1 MRTTRRRGA
10 AAAKATN
17 APFALI
23 TRTAIFNLL
32 TGLSLGLALGLFYS
46 WVIAPTE
53 YTDTAPDSLR
63 ADFKNDYVIM
73 IARTYLAD
81 GNLDSA
87 RSRLAPLNL
96 SNPGQFAADLTA
108 TLIQSGAPPDDLRA
122 LSALTIALGAIPPP
136 LP

>member
-10 AAAKATN
+10 AAAKASN

-23 TRTAIFNLL
+23 SRTALFNLL
-32 TGLSLGLALGLFYS
+32 AGLVLGIALGLFYT
-46 WVIAPTE
+46 WVISPVE
-53 YTDTAPDSLR
+53 YTDTGPDSLR
-63 ADFKNDYVIM
+63 ADYKNDYVIM

-81 GNLDSA
+81 GDLDSA

-96 SNPGQFAADLTA
+96 SNPGQFTADLT
-108 TLIQSGAPPDDLRA
+108 TTQIQTGAAPDDLRA